1 MGRARGLNSVPDTLE
16 TPCWRSRDPALQ
28 DPELMSQDED
38 LDILGL
44 ISSTAKHKQVD
55 HETDE
60 TDETVETGHLPI
72 LAAFKRSR
80 RR

>member
-1 MGRARGLNSVPDTLE
+1 
-16 TPCWRSRDPALQ
+16 
-28 DPELMSQDED
+28 MSQDED